1 MYHWYLVNPEYQ
13 GALDR
18 AHQERTQA
26 MSRAA
31 YLAVVGAEWAVRRI
45 ARAATAAARTLAAGY
60 GRWQS
65 RRRTI
70 KALSRLD
77 ARMLRDIGIDPADI
91 NSVADALIGRTAPI
105 ERPVAP
111 DRPATPALRL
121 DLDCPGIRLA
131 A

>member
-13 GALDR
+13 GAVDR
-18 AHQERTQA
+18 AHQERAAA

-31 YLAVVGAEWAVRRI
+31 YLAVVGAEWAVRGF
-45 ARAATAAARTLAAGY
+45 ARAVAAASRGAAAGY
-60 GRWQS
+60 TRWQS
-65 RRRTI
+65 RRRTV

-91 NSVADALIGRTAPI
+91 EAVAEELIRRPVPPV
-105 ERPVAP
+105 RPVAP
-111 DRPATPALRL
+111 ARHAVPQLRL
-121 DLDCPGIRLA
+121 DLDCPGLRLA